1 MAWPS
6 KGKVFLLLLLLLNNG
21 VITLYPPVAYLKFN
35 LPICGFIFDTLPTRG
50 SIRYYSVIHLPICHY
65 SNTFSFKIKT
75 QNRSNSPLPQ
85 NKLSSMFAHPPESLN
100 ATMLPTW
107 FIRPKIIWVLIMQG
121 NWERTRP
128 MDLGFW
134 ALQPVIVELTNWVL
148 TCSCFFLLG
157 VPDFLSLEF
166 CSSFT
171 FICSFPLILGRFKN
185 LHKMFRL
192 KLGLKFCIKCF

>member
-21 VITLYPPVAYLKFN
+21 VITLYPPVVYLKFN

-50 SIRYYSVIHLPICHY
+50 SICYY

-85 NKLSSMFAHPPESLN
+85 NKLSSMFALN

-128 MDLGFW
+128 MDLGF
-134 ALQPVIVELTNWVL
+134 
-148 TCSCFFLLG
+148 
-157 VPDFLSLEF
+157 
-166 CSSFT
+166 
-171 FICSFPLILGRFKN
+171 
-185 LHKMFRL
+185 
-192 KLGLKFCIKCF
+192 

>member
-100 ATMLPTW
+100 ATMLPIW
-107 FIRPKIIWVLIMQG
+107 FIRPKIIWVLIKTGSKQTLR
-121 NWERTRP
+121 WVSIWSALCFDFERKRVRVMADREVDYRVVT
-128 MDLGFW
+128 DWTTG
-134 ALQPVIVELTNWVL
+134 
-148 TCSCFFLLG
+148 G
-157 VPDFLSLEF
+157 
-166 CSSFT
+166 
-171 FICSFPLILGRFKN
+171 
-185 LHKMFRL
+185 
-192 KLGLKFCIKCF
+192 